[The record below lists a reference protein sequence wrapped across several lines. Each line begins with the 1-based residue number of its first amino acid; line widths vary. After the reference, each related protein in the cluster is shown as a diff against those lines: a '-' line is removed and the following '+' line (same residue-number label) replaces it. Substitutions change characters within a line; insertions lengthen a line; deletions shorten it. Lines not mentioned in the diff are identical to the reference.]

1 MSIFHCER
9 RHCSLF
15 NNSIINELKSCCMTM
30 AEGKAQNNCHTE
42 FESQLSNLFWYKSNG
57 SSKLKN
63 KATLSLCSRMDE
75 HKFVQKKNQKQ
86 LDILNSNTL

>member
-1 MSIFHCER
+1 MKEDTVAYLTIQF
-9 RHCSLF
+9 
-15 NNSIINELKSCCMTM
+15 ELKSCCMTM

-63 KATLSLCSRMDE
+63 KAGLFSRVDE
-75 HKFVQKKNQKQ
+75 HKFVQKKT
-86 LDILNSNTL
+86 ITA

>member
-1 MSIFHCER
+1 M
-9 RHCSLF
+9 
-15 NNSIINELKSCCMTM
+15 KT

-63 KATLSLCSRMDE
+63 KAGLFSRMDE
-75 HKFVQKKNQKQ
+75 HKFV
-86 LDILNSNTL
+86 

>member
-1 MSIFHCER
+1 MSIFNCER

-15 NNSIINELKSCCMTM
+15 NNSIINELKSCCMKT
-30 AEGKAQNNCHTE
+30 AEDKAQNNCHTE

-63 KATLSLCSRMDE
+63 KAGLFSRMDE
-75 HKFVQKKNQKQ
+75 HKFVQKKNN
-86 LDILNSNTL
+86 NSLIF

>member
-9 RHCSLF
+9 RYCSLF
-15 NNSIINELKSCCMTM
+15 NNSIINKLKTCGITT
-30 AEGKAQNNCHTE
+30 AEGKAHINCHTE
-42 FESQLSNLFWYKSNG
+42 FERQLSNLFWYKSNG

-63 KATLSLCSRMDE
+63 KAGLCSRMDE
-75 HKFVQKKNQKQ
+75 HKFVQKKKQKQ